1 MKEPYWLTRDE
12 CLALHDMML
21 AQYGGCPG
29 IRDEGLLESA
39 LARPQ
44 QLHHYGKPGMPEMA
58 AAYTAGIVKN
68 HPFLDGNKRTGFM
81 LGAGFLERNGYE
93 FTATEAEVAS
103 SSSPKP
109 ARSAIPKYCCA
120 MGSSRHSSGQATT
133 LMLLKNAQSPT
144 LP

>member
-44 QLHHYGKPGMPEMA
+44 QLHHYGKPGMPQMA

-93 FTATEAEVAS
+93 FVAS
-103 SSSPKP
+103 ETDVVI
-109 ARSAIPKYCCA
+109 R
-120 MGSSRHSSGQATT
+120 T
-133 LMLLKNAQSPT
+133 LALAAGEMSEADYADWLKANSKQVY
-144 LP
+144 